1 MIGSATSQQAD
12 APSLNDATSV
22 EGARVYQ
29 FLFVALA
36 ALVGAVIGLI
46 GSGFHLTIDYLSAWP
61 QWLATRVAPDQRI
74 WCTMGVTTLATVV
87 SVLLVRRLAP
97 EAGGSGVQELEGAV
111 QGIRQVRWRLVLP
124 VKFVAGVAAI
134 SSGLVLGREGP
145 TIHIGASVSAAA
157 ADATRCT
164 TIERR
169 GLLAAGAGAGLACAF
184 NAPLAGALFVIEE
197 TRKQFPYTFRT
208 YMGVIA
214 AAITSTIVTQAIAGT
229 RVDLPMIGQQAPLAT
244 LPAFALLGVVLGAMG
259 VALNAALLATLNLAA
274 ACNRRVP
281 YLWPA
286 LVGLGVGAL
295 LTVAPQTV
303 TGGETVIMKW
313 AAQTPAL
320 PMLLAFVVM
329 RFITMVGSYSAGTPG
344 GVFAPILALAVCSG
358 MAFGCMVEFAVVQ
371 TGFGGDLGDGASP
384 LAFGMVA
391 MAALFTASIRA
402 PLVGVV
408 LALELTGSYGLT
420 LAMMCACLTA
430 NLTAQWIGGRP
441 LYEQLLER
449 TLLLEGR
456 APPSGSAA
464 VGLASWAGGG
474 RDAGPARGRD

>member
-1 MIGSATSQQAD
+1 MVGSQTSQQAD
-12 APSLNDATSV
+12 APSLNDAASV
-22 EGARVYQ
+22 RGAGVYQ

-46 GSGFHLTIDYLSAWP
+46 GSAFHLAIDHLSAWP
-61 QWLATRVAPDQRI
+61 QWLATRVEPDQRI
-74 WCTMGVTTLATVV
+74 WCTMGVTMLATVI
-87 SVLLVRRLAP
+87 SVMLVRRFAP

-111 QGIRQVRWRLVLP
+111 QGIRQVRWRRVLP
-124 VKFVAGVAAI
+124 VKFVAGIASI

-145 TIHIGASVSAAA
+145 TIHIGAAVSAAA
-157 ADATRCT
+157 AGATRCT
-164 TIERR
+164 EVERR

-184 NAPLAGALFVIEE
+184 NAPLAGALFVVEE

-214 AAITSTIVTQAIAGT
+214 AAITSMIVTQAIAGS
-229 RVDLPMIGQQAPLAT
+229 RIDLPVIGQQAPLAS

-259 VALNAALLATLNLAA
+259 VALNAVVLATLDMAA

-295 LTVAPQTV
+295 LTAAPQTV
-303 TGGETVIMKW
+303 TGGETVIMQW
-313 AAQTPAL
+313 AVQTPAL
-320 PMLLAFVVM
+320 PMLLVFVVM
-329 RFITMVGSYSAGTPG
+329 RFVTMVGSYSAGAPG

-358 MAFGCMVEFAVVQ
+358 MAFGAIVELAVSQ
-371 TGFGGDLGDGASP
+371 LGLGGALGDSASP
-384 LAFGMVA
+384 LAFGMAA
-391 MAALFTASIRA
+391 MAALFTGSIRS

-420 LAMMCACLTA
+420 LAMLCASLTA
-430 NLTAQWIGGRP
+430 NLTAQWLGGRP

-449 TLLLEGR
+449 TLRLEGK
-456 APPSGSAA
+456 APSPRRAA
-464 VGLASWAGGG
+464 VGLASWT
-474 RDAGPARGRD
+474 RDRRARRRERGKG

>member
-1 MIGSATSQQAD
+1 M
-12 APSLNDATSV
+12 
-22 EGARVYQ
+22 
-29 FLFVALA
+29 LA
-36 ALVGAVIGLI
+36 AFVGAVIGLI
-46 GSGFHLTIDYLSAWP
+46 GSGFHLAIDHLSAWP

-74 WCTMGVTTLATVV
+74 WCTMGVTMLATVL
-87 SVLLVRRLAP
+87 SVFLVRRFAP

-111 QGIRQVRWRLVLP
+111 QGIREVRWQRVLP
-124 VKFVAGVAAI
+124 VKFAAGVAAI

-157 ADATRCT
+157 AEATRCT
-164 TIERR
+164 EIERR

-184 NAPLAGALFVIEE
+184 NAPLAGALFVLEE
-197 TRKQFPYTFRT
+197 TRKQFPYSFRT

-229 RVDLPMIGQQAPLAT
+229 RVDLPVIGQQAPLAS
-244 LPAFALLGVVLGAMG
+244 LPAFALLGVVLGVLG
-259 VALNAALLATLNLAA
+259 VALNAALLATLDLAA

-295 LTVAPQTV
+295 LTLAPQTV

-320 PMLLAFVVM
+320 PMLLTFVVM

-344 GVFAPILALAVCSG
+344 GVFAPILALAVCAG
-358 MAFGCMVEFAVVQ
+358 MAFGVLVELAVTQ
-371 TGFGGDLGDGASP
+371 AGFIGAPGDGASP
-384 LAFGMVA
+384 LAFGMAA

-420 LAMMCACLTA
+420 LAMLCACLTA
-430 NLTAQWIGGRP
+430 NLTAQWLGGRP

-449 TLLLEGR
+449 TLRLEGKTL
-456 APPSGSAA
+456 PPEGAA
-464 VGLASWAGGG
+464 VGLASAPGG
-474 RDAGPARGRD
+474 RPAADPSPGRD